1 MWGGGG
7 GRKGRGR
14 ERKSFRSKRWR
25 GLLPEHVGEDIQP
38 SKLFEIGSGLRA
50 DMIQVGLSDHVVKKV
65 RPSISRHNR
74 SHTLHALQTKLILYI
89 YKSECS
95 SRVVKL
101 SLFSQLCLY
110 LYHCYQRSGSCSNN
124 FNLDFID

>member
-1 MWGGGG
+1 MCVCVGGGG
-7 GRKGRGR
+7 GRKGRGG

-25 GLLPEHVGEDIQP
+25 GLLSEHVGVDIQP

-50 DMIQVGLSDHVVKKV
+50 DMIQVGLSDPVAKKV

-74 SHTLHALQTKLILYI
+74 SHTLHALQTKLILSLRVLYI

-110 LYHCYQRSGSCSNN
+110 LYHCYQRSGS
-124 FNLDFID
+124 